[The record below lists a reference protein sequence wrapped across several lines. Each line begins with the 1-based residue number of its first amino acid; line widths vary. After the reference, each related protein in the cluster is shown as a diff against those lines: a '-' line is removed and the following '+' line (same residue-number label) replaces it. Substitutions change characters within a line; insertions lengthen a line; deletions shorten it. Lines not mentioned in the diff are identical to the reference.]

1 MRNLDDG
8 ILVAANE
15 PLLDFMPL
23 MADIPFYR
31 LVLTGSRINGIV
43 TRSDLL
49 KLPVRLLGFA
59 MVTNL
64 ELMMQEVIQHQL
76 PDDQV
81 WMALLSNNRREK
93 VLDKQ
98 ADYQK
103 RRLDPSLLE
112 LTEFADK
119 RTIVKKHLK
128 LPAEFKTDL
137 EKVEKMRNSIAHA
150 GNYANNE
157 AELHAFIQNMKI
169 AHRWV
174 EDLSKFL
181 LQ

>member
-1 MRNLDDG
+1 MKSNTYTVFEHTLTGLELGLQVHHIATYGLVTCAPDDLVDVVFSEYPEFDQIPVKNGQEVIGVLERECSEIGKVKHQMRNLDDG

-93 VLDKQ
+93 VVPL
-98 ADYQK
+98 
-103 RRLDPSLLE
+103 
-112 LTEFADK
+112 
-119 RTIVKKHLK
+119 HLN
-128 LPAEFKTDL
+128 
-137 EKVEKMRNSIAHA
+137 V
-150 GNYANNE
+150 
-157 AELHAFIQNMKI
+157 
-169 AHRWV
+169 V
-174 EDLSKFL
+174 
-181 LQ
+181 